1 MSFCPHHI
9 GQKYHM
15 AQPNCIGAGQCG
27 RTDGIFSE
35 PVVFAI
41 GSHCPKG
48 NPPVWLH
55 AFIGKYS
62 SCPKVPWVN
71 VLHFTKC
78 LHDSCLKRETKNGGG
93 WSEEGTCPRSRQW
106 MTVLQS
112 LETTLG
118 PCVLLG
124 WQPTYSLVC
133 IDFGRG
139 KDMYLFIVTGKLEL
153 DEHHHPKSSKTL
165 CYS

>member
-93 WSEEGTCPRSRQW
+93 GVRGRDLPKIQTVNDSV
-106 MTVLQS
+106 TVLRNYTWPMCTAWMATNLLFS
-112 LETTLG
+112 L
-118 PCVLLG
+118 
-124 WQPTYSLVC
+124 Y
-133 IDFGRG
+133 
-139 KDMYLFIVTGKLEL
+139 
-153 DEHHHPKSSKTL
+153 
-165 CYS
+165 